1 MSTPETPFP
10 ESPRAADEYD
20 LDELIQFADT
30 DALGAIDREK
40 LARTSPYTVGKFLER
55 LRVDERR
62 EVLRGLDIEGAAEV
76 LSEMD
81 SEDAAEV
88 IEAMREPRAVQ
99 VIEALDPDDSADIV
113 GDMETADQ
121 DRLLRGVDPETAET
135 VRTLISFPEDS
146 AGGIMTTDV
155 ATVSKEMTV
164 REAVDHL
171 HTLNDEFEH
180 IYYVYV
186 IDDDGHLLGT
196 VSMRDLVMAK
206 TADIIGDIMQTE
218 LRGVI
223 NVMMDQEHVALEMAE
238 HNFHALPVVDDE
250 NRLLGIVTD
259 DDIIDIIQQE
269 ATEDFQKALGAGG
282 DEALDDPI
290 PVSVRRRSPWLLV
303 NLVSAFM
310 AGAVISL
317 FEEQI
322 SHLTILAVCMPIVAS
337 LGGNAGGQTLAIV
350 IRTLALGGLEDQD
363 ARKVL
368 VREAVKAG
376 LNGLMIGFL
385 AALAVGAFTGHWDV
399 SAVIFAAMVLS
410 MTYAGLAGALIPITL
425 RRLKLDP
432 AQSSQMFLTASTDI
446 VGFAIFLGLGSW
458 VLL

>member
-1 MSTPETPFP
+1 MASTDTPFP
-10 ESPRAADEYD
+10 ESPLAANEYS
-20 LDELIQFADT
+20 LDELIDFEAAT
-30 DALGAIDREK
+30 ALDALDKEK
-40 LARTSPYTVGKFLER
+40 LARTSPHTIGKFLER
-55 LRVDERR
+55 LEVDDRRV
-62 EVLRGLDIEGAAEV
+62 VLRLLDIEDIALV

-81 SEDAAEV
+81 HEDAAEV
-88 IEAMREPRAVQ
+88 IERMRPNRATQ
-99 VIEALDPDDSADIV
+99 VIEALDPDDSADIF
-113 GDMETADQ
+113 GGMEEADQ
-121 DRLLRGVDPETAET
+121 DRLLQSVNPATAHT

-155 ATVSKEMTV
+155 ATVAKDMTV
-164 REAVDHL
+164 RQAVDHL
-171 HTLNDEFEH
+171 QTLHEEIEH

-206 TADIIGDIMQTE
+206 AGDKIEDIMKTE

-223 NVMMDQEHVALEMAE
+223 NVMMDQEEVALEMAK

-250 NRLLGIVTD
+250 HRLMGIVTD
-259 DDIIDIIQQE
+259 DDIIDVINQE

-282 DEALDDPI
+282 DESINDPI
-290 PVSVRRRSPWLLV
+290 PESVRRRSPWLLV

-310 AGAVISL
+310 AGGVISM

-350 IRTLALGGLEDQD
+350 IRTLALGGLGDKD
-363 ARKVL
+363 TRTVL
-368 VREAVKAG
+368 IREAVKSCLSGILIGVLAG
-376 LNGLMIGFL
+376 IAVGVFTQHWAVSGVIL
-385 AALAVGAFTGHWDV
+385 AAM
-399 SAVIFAAMVLS
+399 IIS

-425 RRLKLDP
+425 RRFKLDP

-446 VGFAIFLGLGSW
+446 VGFAVFLGLGSW
-458 VLL
+458 FLL